1 MMVEYPKLPLIT
13 IITIIYNGGQYL
25 QECISS
31 IKKQA
36 YINIEYII
44 IDGKS
49 TDNTLKIIEQN
60 RDVVNIL
67 VSEKDRGISDA
78 FNKGIALAKGELI
91 GILNSDDFYTD
102 NCVTDVVDFFIK
114 NQMKSG
120 IYYGNIRY
128 FDDDSSHIRISD
140 YSSIWKYM
148 SIYHPSVFVSKKVY
162 EDIGGFSEEFK
173 YTMDAELIHRA
184 ISKNTPFFHIDKCL
198 SNFRTVGTSDVNYK
212 KTYKEFFKSVS
223 KYNDQG
229 MNTHFWYFWALFKKD
244 ISRTW
249 IGRYFYKRKHL
260 ISPLLSGK
268 IQRG

>member
-13 IITIIYNGGQYL
+13 IITIVYNGEQYL

-36 YINIEYII
+36 YTNIEYII

-102 NCVTDVVDFFIK
+102 NCVTDVVDFFIE

-120 IYYGNIRY
+120 ILWQY
-128 FDDDSSHIRISD
+128 
-140 YSSIWKYM
+140 
-148 SIYHPSVFVSKKVY
+148 
-162 EDIGGFSEEFK
+162 
-173 YTMDAELIHRA
+173 
-184 ISKNTPFFHIDKCL
+184 
-198 SNFRTVGTSDVNYK
+198 
-212 KTYKEFFKSVS
+212 
-223 KYNDQG
+223 
-229 MNTHFWYFWALFKKD
+229 
-244 ISRTW
+244 
-249 IGRYFYKRKHL
+249 
-260 ISPLLSGK
+260 
-268 IQRG
+268 